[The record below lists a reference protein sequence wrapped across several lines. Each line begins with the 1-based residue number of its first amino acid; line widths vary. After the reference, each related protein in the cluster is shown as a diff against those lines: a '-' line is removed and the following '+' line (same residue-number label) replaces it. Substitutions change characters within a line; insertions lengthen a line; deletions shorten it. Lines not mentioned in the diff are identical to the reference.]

1 MVNNMNYIRKYISTI
16 IILVNFIGASPNWD
30 AVQIESVK
38 LFQEYLRID
47 TSNPP
52 GDVRKAVHWLSLQ
65 FEENNISYETFTVN
79 EDPRRMH
86 ILAEFPGSN
95 KSLKPLL
102 LLNHI
107 DVVPA
112 DYSSWSVDPFKAE
125 IIDDVIYARGA
136 LDMKCLGIMQLMS
149 FILLKREGWKPDRT
163 VKFLGVADEEILG
176 EYGVQWMIEH
186 HWDKLNPE
194 WVWDEGGIGSED
206 SFPGISAFAIAV
218 AQKKSFWVDVEVKG
232 KSGHGSRPFENYPN
246 KVLTNGLSKIVNW
259 ETPIEVNPVIKEMFY
274 RIGVEVGGFQ
284 GFVMKNI
291 DNTLVKSLLG
301 NKIATTST
309 SSNAMLR
316 NTISLTM
323 INSGYK
329 TNIIPEYAKATLDI
343 RLLPHI
349 NPEDFIFDLKNVV
362 NDDSISFISK
372 RTPTNNF
379 VSDWDTDFFKI
390 LSNELNKEKPE
401 SLVFPFMTI
410 GGTDSQFFQSKGVN
424 CYGLIPIMVS
434 EDDIQTM
441 HGIDERI
448 SIENFMLGT
457 RVVYNTIKKTCSKP

>member
-1 MVNNMNYIRKYISTI
+1 MIKYLYLL
-16 IILVNFIGASPNWD
+16 ILICNFIIAEPNWD
-30 AVQIESVK
+30 EVRDKTVE
-38 LFQEYLRID
+38 LFQQYLRID

-52 GDVRKAVHWLSLQ
+52 GDVTKAVKWLSKE
-65 FEENNISYETFTVN
+65 FKKYNIPFETFTVD

-86 ILAEFPGSN
+86 ILAEFPGLN
-95 KSLKPLL
+95 PDLKPLL

-149 FILLKREGWKPDRT
+149 FILLKEEGWSPERT

-176 EYGVQWMIEH
+176 EYGVQWMIKH

-194 WVWDEGGIGSED
+194 WVWDEGGLGSKD
-206 SFPGISAFAIAV
+206 SFPGIDAFAIAV
-218 AQKKSFWVDVEVKG
+218 SQKKSFWVDVEVKG
-232 KSGHGSRPFENYPN
+232 KSGHGSRPFDDYPN
-246 KVLTNGLSKIVNW
+246 QVLTKGLNKIVTW
-259 ETPIEVNPVIKEMFY
+259 KTPIEINPVISEMFY
-274 RIGVEVGGFQ
+274 RIGERTGGLQ

-291 DNTLVKSLLG
+291 DNQIIRSVVG
-301 NKIATTST
+301 NKIASTST

-349 NPEDFIFDLKNVV
+349 NPDDFINDLKEIV
-362 NDDSISFISK
+362 NDDRVNFIPK
-372 RTPTNNF
+372 RTPVNNF
-379 VSDWDTDFFKI
+379 VSKWDTDFFTV
-390 LSNELNKEKPE
+390 LSDELNKEKPDA
-401 SLVFPFMTI
+401 LVFPFMTI
-410 GGTDSQFFQSKGVN
+410 GGTDSQFFQSKGVD
-424 CYGLIPIMVS
+424 CYGLIPVMVT

-441 HGIDERI
+441 HGIDERM
-448 SIENFMLGT
+448 SIENLMLGT
-457 RVVYNTIKKTCSKP
+457 RIVYNTIKRTCGEK

>member
-1 MVNNMNYIRKYISTI
+1 MIKYLYLF
-16 IILVNFIGASPNWD
+16 ILICNFIIAEPNWD
-30 AVQIESVK
+30 EVRDKTVE
-38 LFQEYLRID
+38 LFQQYLRID

-52 GDVRKAVHWLSLQ
+52 GDVTKAVKWLSKEFQ
-65 FEENNISYETFTVN
+65 KYNIPFETFTVD

-86 ILAEFPGSN
+86 ILAEFPGLN
-95 KSLKPLL
+95 PDLKPLL

-149 FILLKREGWKPDRT
+149 FILLKEEGWIPERT

-176 EYGVQWMIEH
+176 EYGVQWMIKH

-194 WVWDEGGIGSED
+194 WVWDEGGLGSKD
-206 SFPGISAFAIAV
+206 SFPGIDAFAIAV
-218 AQKKSFWVDVEVKG
+218 SQKKSFWVNVEVKG
-232 KSGHGSRPFENYPN
+232 KSGHGSRPFDDYPN
-246 KVLTNGLSKIVNW
+246 QVLTKGLNKIVTW
-259 ETPIEVNPVIKEMFY
+259 KTPIEINPVISEMFY
-274 RIGVEVGGFQ
+274 RIGERTGGFQ
-284 GFVMKNI
+284 GFFMKNI
-291 DNTLVKSLLG
+291 DNQIIRSVVG
-301 NKIATTST
+301 NKIASTST

-349 NPEDFIFDLKNVV
+349 NPDDFINDLKEIV
-362 NDDSISFISK
+362 NDDRVNFIPK
-372 RTPTNNF
+372 RIPVNNF
-379 VSDWDTDFFKI
+379 VSKWDTDFFTV
-390 LSNELNKEKPE
+390 LSDELNKEKPDA
-401 SLVFPFMTI
+401 LVFPFMTI
-410 GGTDSQFFQSKGVN
+410 GGTDSQFFQSKGVD
-424 CYGLIPIMVS
+424 CYGLIPVMVT

-441 HGIDERI
+441 HGIDERM
-448 SIENFMLGT
+448 SIENLMLGT
-457 RVVYNTIKKTCSKP
+457 RIVYNTIKRTCSKKQL

>member
-1 MVNNMNYIRKYISTI
+1 MNFMIKYISII
-16 IILVNFIGASPNWD
+16 IILISVVVSSPNWD
-30 AVQIESVK
+30 NVQIESVE

-52 GDVRKAVHWLSLQ
+52 GDVRQAVDWLAKQ
-65 FEENNISYETFTVN
+65 FDENNISYETFTVDK
-79 EDPRRMH
+79 DPRRMH
-86 ILAEFPGSN
+86 ILADFPGSD
-95 KSLKPLL
+95 STLKPLL

-149 FILLKREGWKPDRT
+149 FILLKREGWMPKRT

-176 EYGVQWMIEH
+176 EYGVQWMIEN
-186 HWDKLNPE
+186 HWEKLDPE

-206 SFPGISAFAIAV
+206 SFPGINAFAIAV

-232 KSGHGSRPFENYPN
+232 KSGHGSRPFTDYPN
-246 KVLTNGLSKIVNW
+246 KVLTNGLNKIVNW
-259 ETPIEVNPVIKEMFY
+259 DTPIEINPVIQEMFY
-274 RIGVEVGGFQ
+274 RIGDETGGFQ

-291 DNTLVKSLLG
+291 DGFLVKSLLG
-301 NKIATTST
+301 NKIASSSIST
-309 SSNAMLR
+309 NAMLR

-329 TNIIPEYAKATLDI
+329 TNIIPEFATAKLDI
-343 RLLPHI
+343 RLLPHV
-349 NPEDFIFDLKNVV
+349 NPEDFLLDLKNIVKDDRV
-362 NDDSISFISK
+362 NFIPRRIPLNNFIS
-372 RTPTNNF
+372 N
-379 VSDWDTDFFKI
+379 WDTDFFKI
-390 LSNELNKEKPE
+390 LSNELNNERPDA
-401 SLVFPFMTI
+401 LVFPFMTI
-410 GGTDSQFFQSKGVN
+410 GGTDSQFFQSKGVD
-424 CYGLIPIMVS
+424 CYGLIPIMVT

-457 RVVYNTIKKTCSKP
+457 RVVYNTIKKTCGQ